1 MILYKIQDFLVKI
14 DCYFHKINVGRIIAY
29 HTRGKVKTRIESWN
43 NGNHIIYF
51 EGKLYELRRLKR
63 KFKKKIYKERIYCI
77 QAKDDFLEIQLER
90 ENLKL
95 EKLLKR
101 ELENG
106 NNIK

>member
-14 DCYFHKINVGRIIAY
+14 DCLFHKINVGRIIAY
-29 HTRGKVKTRIESWN
+29 HTYGKVKTRIESWN
-43 NGNHIIYF
+43 YGNHIIYF
-51 EGKLYELRRLKR
+51 EGRLYELRRLKR
-63 KFKKKIYKERIYCI
+63 KIKKKIYKEKIHCI

-101 ELENG
+101 ELENE
-106 NNIK
+106 I